1 MLYSLT
7 RSPPS
12 DPRVALNRLSK
23 SNLRRA
29 QNPYPLPA
37 GDFDSPQLSSFW
49 IQDGNVKWHA
59 LENSGLSLLDRCNQS
74 FEGALP
80 SDQNVISLLFEC
92 QGIRR
97 HVTSA
102 WIVTPCFFDWGGSLL
117 LCVYSTEGIDSTWQR
132 CTHSGGNF
140 QQSFTS
146 AW

>member
-12 DPRVALNRLSK
+12 DPHVALNRLSK

-29 QNPYPLPA
+29 QNPYPSPTRRGFRLFPA
-37 GDFDSPQLSSFW
+37 FFISNSRWQR
-49 IQDGNVKWHA
+49 KWHA

-102 WIVTPCFFDWGGSLL
+102 
-117 LCVYSTEGIDSTWQR
+117 
-132 CTHSGGNF
+132 
-140 QQSFTS
+140 
-146 AW
+146 